1 MRKPMVTR
9 TVLSTVATVFKL
21 DGETV
26 TRAEY
31 RINGNVTDEQKALRM
46 LQNAHPDDCIVKV
59 TSLTTDKTLYGV
71 ELDEFMAIA
80 RPMEDYFTE
89 AGDTAPAE
97 ATDVQ

>member
-1 MRKPMVTR
+1 MRKPMITR

-21 DGETV
+21 EGETV
-26 TRAEY
+26 TKAEY

-46 LQNAHPDDCIVKV
+46 LQKAHPSDSIVKV
-59 TSLTTDKTLYGV
+59 TSLATDKTLYGV

-89 AGDTAPAE
+89 AESIEPADT
-97 ATDVQ
+97 TDAQ

>member
-1 MRKPMVTR
+1 MRKPMITR

-21 DGETV
+21 NGDTV

-31 RINGNVTDEQKALRM
+31 RIKGNVTDEHKALRM
-46 LQNAHPDDCIVKV
+46 LQKSHPDDCIVKV
-59 TSLTTDKTLYGV
+59 TSLATDKTLYGV

-89 AGDTAPAE
+89 AGDTTPAE

>member
-1 MRKPMVTR
+1 MRKPMITR

-26 TRAEY
+26 TKAEY
-31 RINGNVTDEQKALRM
+31 RINGNVTDEQKALRI
-46 LQNAHPDDCIVKV
+46 LQRVYNDDNIVKV
-59 TSLTTDKTLYGV
+59 TSLRTDKSLYGV

-89 AGDTAPAE
+89 AETTEPAE
-97 ATDVQ
+97 TADAE

>member
-1 MRKPMVTR
+1 MRKPMITR

-21 DGETV
+21 EGETV

-31 RINGNVTDEQKALRM
+31 RINGNVNDEQKALRM
-46 LQNAHPDDCIVKV
+46 LQKAHPDDCIVKV
-59 TSLTTDKTLYGV
+59 SSLATDKTLYGV
-71 ELDEFMAIA
+71 ELDEFMSIA

-89 AGDTAPAE
+89 SETAEPAE

>member
-1 MRKPMVTR
+1 MRKPMITR

-31 RINGNVTDEQKALRM
+31 RINGNVTDEKKALRM
-46 LQNAHPDDCIVKV
+46 LQKSHPDDCIVKV
-59 TSLTTDKTLYGV
+59 TSLATDKTLYGV

-97 ATDVQ
+97 ETDVQ

>member
-1 MRKPMVTR
+1 MRKPMITR

-21 DGETV
+21 EGETV

-31 RINGNVTDEQKALRM
+31 RINGNVTDEKKALRM
-46 LQNAHPDDCIVKV
+46 LQKSHPADGIVKV
-59 TSLTTDKTLYGV
+59 TSLATDKTLYGV

-89 AGDTAPAE
+89 SETTHPAE

>member
-1 MRKPMVTR
+1 MRKPMITR

-26 TRAEY
+26 TKAQY

-46 LQNAHPDDCIVKV
+46 LQRVHPDDSIVKV
-59 TSLTTDKTLYGV
+59 TSLATDKTLYGV

-89 AGDTAPAE
+89 AETTVSAE

>member
-1 MRKPMVTR
+1 MRKPMITR

-26 TRAEY
+26 TKAEY

-46 LQNAHPDDCIVKV
+46 LQKMHPDDCIVKV

-97 ATDVQ
+97 ATDAQ

>member
-1 MRKPMVTR
+1 MRKPMITR

-21 DGETV
+21 EGETV

-46 LQNAHPDDCIVKV
+46 LQKAHPDDCIVKV
-59 TSLTTDKTLYGV
+59 TSLATDKTLYGV

-80 RPMEDYFTE
+80 RPMENYFTE
-89 AGDTAPAE
+89 SEATESAE
-97 ATDVQ
+97 ETDVQ

>member
-1 MRKPMVTR
+1 MRKPMITR

-26 TRAEY
+26 TKAEY

-46 LQNAHPDDCIVKV
+46 LQKMYPDDGIVKV
-59 TSLTTDKTLYGV
+59 TSLSTDKTLYGV

-89 AGDTAPAE
+89 AEITVSAE

>member
-1 MRKPMVTR
+1 MRKPMITR

-46 LQNAHPDDCIVKV
+46 LRKAHPDDDIVKV
-59 TSLTTDKTLYGV
+59 TSLATDKTLYGV
-71 ELDEFMAIA
+71 ELDDFMAIA
-80 RPMEDYFTE
+80 RPMEDYYTE
-89 AGDTAPAE
+89 ACDTEPAE
-97 ATDVQ
+97 TTDVQ

>member
-1 MRKPMVTR
+1 MRKPMITR
-9 TVLSTVATVFKL
+9 TVLSTVASVFKL
-21 DGETV
+21 NGDTV

-46 LQNAHPDDCIVKV
+46 LQKAHPDDCIVKV
-59 TSLTTDKTLYGV
+59 TSLATDKTLYGV